1 MSKLISYSK
10 QRCYGGIPG
19 MHGKPGSPGS
29 PGRDGRDG
37 HKGPKG
43 DLGKTGTQGTPG
55 TRGAPGING
64 KDGAKGEPGIQGPP
78 GKQGQR
84 GESVTSGIP
93 GSAGSMSYKN
103 WKECAWEDLNDDMD
117 YGFTTPV
124 SARGSHM
131 ESMRFF
137 DKNCSIYNKP
147 YQTFSSHC
155 WSPKKSGLLF
165 TTRLLLKLFI
175 HFLKFYFFF
184 FFFFIFFTGL
194 CVHQERF

>member
-103 WKECAWEDLNDDMD
+103 WKECAWKNLDNDKD
-117 YGFTTPV
+117 YGLIKV
-124 SARGSHM
+124 SARGSYM
-131 ESMRFF
+131 TSTRFALTR
-137 DKNCSIYNKP
+137 ILRY
-147 YQTFSSHC
+147 
-155 WSPKKSGLLF
+155 
-165 TTRLLLKLFI
+165 TTNPTK
-175 HFLKFYFFF
+175 HFLAIDYHMHSGHKKIWPFVHYTSFVEIIHSFLN
-184 FFFFIFFTGL
+184 ILHFTGL
-194 CVHQERF
+194 CVRKELD